1 MSYIDGGAAC
11 QVASFSMRSLLLSI
25 VAVAVL
31 LVSGPAAA
39 EKPNRAFAG
48 KIMLSDKRFPSQAKS
63 LAAFNAKI
71 RAMSKTNFVEDKE
84 KKQWKIHFAGFL
96 RAPLNDLEYLVK
108 IYDVSTGRQQ
118 LLLTFE
124 QFTHER
130 GQAALISNMT
140 LERKHVGVNKQLL
153 ITMEHKGK
161 VLASNRFK
169 ILGEGERYTGKVD
182 FSEDEAAGKEE

>member
-1 MSYIDGGAAC
+1 
-11 QVASFSMRSLLLSI
+11 MRSLLLSFI
-25 VAVAVL
+25 AVAFLFVQ
-31 LVSGPAAA
+31 PAAA

-48 KIMLSDKRFPSQAKS
+48 KIMLSTKRFPSQAKS

-71 RAMSKTNFVEDKE
+71 RSLSKTSFYEDKE
-84 KKQWKIHFAGFL
+84 KKQWKIYFAGFL

-130 GQAALISNMT
+130 GMAALISNMT

-153 ITMEHKGK
+153 ITMEHRGK
-161 VLASNRFK
+161 VLASQRFK

-182 FSEDEAAGKEE
+182 FSEEEAAGKEE

>member
-1 MSYIDGGAAC
+1 
-11 QVASFSMRSLLLSI
+11 MRSLLLSFI
-25 VAVAVL
+25 AVAVL
-31 LVSGPAAA
+31 FVRPAAA
-39 EKPNRAFAG
+39 EKPNAAFAG

-71 RAMSKTNFVEDKE
+71 RSLSKTNFYEDKE

-108 IYDVSTGRQQ
+108 IYDISSGRQQ

-130 GQAALISNMT
+130 GMAALISNMT

-153 ITMEHKGK
+153 ITMEHRGK

-182 FSEDEAAGKEE
+182 FSEEEAAGKEAE